1 MIVYKKTDW
10 LSSIWH
16 FHTGPTAQRLVRRLI
31 IVFIYVL
38 IITVIELNYV
48 DLRLK
53 DTPAS
58 FLGAMGILLSLLLIF
73 RTNTAYDRFYE
84 GRRTWGVLVNNCRN
98 LAIYFNAVFPA
109 DDTENRLFFAR
120 TIANFPFALR
130 NHLRDVK
137 TMDDL
142 EETEGIAK
150 KQSLEEFDHKPAGVS
165 SQLRMR
171 TETLYRNGY
180 LSNSQHINVNGYLTS
195 LMDVCGVCERIK
207 STPIPFSYQLFI
219 RLFILLYVA
228 VLPFTVIDVYG
239 YLTIPA
245 VVLTSYILVGL
256 EMIGEEIEEPF
267 GLERNDLPLSQLSQ
281 LIRVNV
287 HDILQIPLPHI
298 EKQAAKLGFTVVN

>member
-1 MIVYKKTDW
+1 MIVYKKKDW
-10 LSSIWH
+10 FSAIWH
-16 FHTGPTAQRLVRRLI
+16 FHTGPTARRLVRRLI

-38 IITVIELNYV
+38 VITVVELNYV

-58 FLGAMGILLSLLLIF
+58 FWGAMGILLSLLLIF

-137 TMDDL
+137 TLDDL
-142 EETEGIAK
+142 EETEEMPEN
-150 KQSLEEFDHKPAGVS
+150 QSLEEFDHKPAGVS
-165 SQLRMR
+165 SQLRIR
-171 TETLYRNGY
+171 TETLYRKGY
-180 LSNSQHINVNGYLTS
+180 LSNSQHINVNGYLTT
-195 LMDVCGVCERIK
+195 LMDVCGICERIK

-228 VLPFTVIDVYG
+228 VLPFTVIDFYG

-256 EMIGEEIEEPF
+256 EMIGEEIEDPF

-287 HDILQIPLPHI
+287 HDILQIPLPHV
-298 EKQAAKLGFTVVN
+298 EKQAAKPGFTVVS

>member
-1 MIVYKKTDW
+1 MIVYKKKDW
-10 LSSIWH
+10 FSSIWH
-16 FHTGPTAQRLVRRLI
+16 FHTGPTAMRLVRRLI
-31 IVFIYVL
+31 IVLIYVL
-38 IITVIELNYV
+38 VITVVELNYV

-142 EETEGIAK
+142 EETEGIAEM
-150 KQSLEEFDHKPAGVS
+150 QSLDEFDHKPAGVS

-180 LSNSQHINVNGYLTS
+180 LSNSQHINMNEYLTS
-195 LMDVCGVCERIK
+195 LMDVCGICERIK

-228 VLPFTVIDVYG
+228 VLPFTIIDVYG
-239 YLTIPA
+239 YMTIPA
-245 VVLTSYILVGL
+245 VVMTSYILVGL
-256 EMIGEEIEEPF
+256 EMIGEEIEDPF

-287 HDILQIPLPHI
+287 HDILQISLPHV
-298 EKQAAKLGFTVVN
+298 EKQAARPGFTVIS